1 MLENQFAQVTQNLSV
16 AMEEL
21 ESIQLTGAAGGG
33 AVKVTVTGAGQVL
46 KVEIAPAAV
55 EPSDIELLQD
65 LVCAAMRD
73 AMAKATATRR
83 EKLMQASP
91 LAALGAN
98 LPDMF

>member
-21 ESIQLTGAAGGG
+21 ESVQLTGAAGGG
-33 AVKVTVTGAGQVL
+33 AVKVTVTGSGQVL

-55 EPSDIELLQD
+55 EPKDIELLQD

-73 AMAKATATRR
+73 AMAKATAMRR